1 MYRHFPRARRATA
14 PAEGARRRP
23 IRSLLPILAAAA
35 FASAAQAAPPAG
47 PRAEL
52 VGGYEES
59 GAETGFLYGVRL
71 GYDFSIGRNV
81 VLGLEGEAANSTM
94 DLRSTFTLAPDTVT
108 TETDFGRILY
118 AGGRIAIGV
127 TPRVSIY
134 GRAGY
139 VNRRLAGR
147 IEIIRTS
154 PSGPAVQLVDQRFQS
169 FHDGLRLG
177 VGAQARLTGSLYGGV
192 EYRFDTYDGGLAD
205 SHQTAL
211 SLGLR
216 F

>member
-1 MYRHFPRARRATA
+1 M
-14 PAEGARRRP
+14 
-23 IRSLLPILAAAA
+23 AAGS
-35 FASAAQAAPPAG
+35 ASSAQAAPPAG
-47 PRAEL
+47 PRVEL
-52 VGGYEES
+52 VGGYEEA

-71 GYDFSIGRNV
+71 GYDFPVGRNV

-94 DLRSTFTLAPDTVT
+94 DARSTFTLAPDIVT

-118 AGGRIAIGV
+118 AGGRFAIGV
-127 TPRVSIY
+127 TPRVSIFA
-134 GRAGY
+134 RAGY

-147 IEIIRTS
+147 IEIVRTS
-154 PSGPAVQLVDQRFQS
+154 PSGPAVQLVDQRFQA

-177 VGAQARLTGSLYGGV
+177 VGTQARLTGSLYGGV
-192 EYRFDTYDGGLAD
+192 EYRFDTYGGLAD